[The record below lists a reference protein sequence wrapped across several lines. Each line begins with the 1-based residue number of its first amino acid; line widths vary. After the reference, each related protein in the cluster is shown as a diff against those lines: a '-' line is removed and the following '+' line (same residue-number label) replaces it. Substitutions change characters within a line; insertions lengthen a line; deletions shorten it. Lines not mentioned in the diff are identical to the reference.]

1 MSMWNTAVLSGIV
14 ALLGVYSMI
23 RAFRRPRLTLRAV
36 RARVERPHGERTSRR
51 VNSRTM
57 SSRIGDA
64 LASGPLGRVV
74 DEGLGKSL
82 RLAGLTVP
90 QVLGQ
95 VVAAVFVSTL
105 TMAMLVSFLV
115 TTGSVSPSPLL
126 GLLCVGVVA
135 LFGWRVV
142 ADARARAIRRQRAL
156 RRVVNDFVQLLA
168 IALTTNRSVEG
179 SISFA
184 ADAGDG
190 DGFDLLRQTISTAQ
204 PMGISVWDALTA
216 MAETYDLPELRGL
229 TTSLQR
235 QAGVGVSVAATIRSE
250 AKSMRDKQ
258 LSDLKDR
265 ADKANSNL
273 SLPTMGMVFGMV
285 MFLAYPIMR
294 QISDAFA

>member
-1 MSMWNTAVLSGIV
+1 MSMWNTAVLSGLIAV
-14 ALLGVYSMI
+14 LGVYSLI

-36 RARVERPHGERTSRR
+36 RARVERPRESTTVRGDGG
-51 VNSRTM
+51 NI
-57 SSRIGDA
+57 SSRIGGV
-64 LASGPLGRVV
+64 LASGPLGRIV
-74 DEGLGKSL
+74 DERLGKSL

-90 QVLGQ
+90 QLLGQ
-95 VVAAVFVSTL
+95 VLTAVFVSTL
-105 TMAMLVSFLV
+105 TMAILVSFLV

-126 GLLCVGVVA
+126 GVLIMGIVA
-135 LFGWRVV
+135 LFGWRVI
-142 ADARARAIRRQRAL
+142 ADARALAAHQQRAL

-168 IALTTNRSVEG
+168 IALTTNRSVED

-184 ADAGDG
+184 ADAGEG

-216 MAETYDLPELRGL
+216 MADTYDLPELRGL

-235 QAGVGVSVAATIRSE
+235 QAGVGVSVAATIRTE
-250 AKSMRDKQ
+250 AKSLRDKQ

-285 MFLAYPIMR
+285 LFLAYPIMR
-294 QISDAFA
+294 QISEAFA